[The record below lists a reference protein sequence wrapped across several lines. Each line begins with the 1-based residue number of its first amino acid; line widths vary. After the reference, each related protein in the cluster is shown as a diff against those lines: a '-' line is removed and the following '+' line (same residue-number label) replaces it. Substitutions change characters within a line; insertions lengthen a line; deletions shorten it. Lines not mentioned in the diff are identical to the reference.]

1 MKLLAYIVAYPLLWL
16 ISVLPFPL
24 LYLLS
29 DIVFVLIYYVI
40 GYRRK
45 TVRQNLALT
54 LRHLDAAERKV
65 VERKFYRHFCDNFLE
80 MIKTMSISQQ
90 EMKKRFVFE
99 NIELVHELEAKGK
112 SVAVLCGHYAS
123 YEWLLYM
130 NTLFTTHKGYGIYK
144 KINNPY
150 FDRLVRNIRAKFHAE
165 LIDMKEAVPVMKANK
180 RTGILGFYGFLT
192 DQSPKIWR
200 VPYWGTFFGME
211 VPVHAGA
218 ELLAKKMDMNVM
230 FVTISKTGRGY
241 YRARFILF
249 EGEPKEV
256 PNFEIMDAFLRILE
270 QQIIDA
276 PQYYLWTHKRFKHR
290 RNDPPTA

>member
-29 DIVFVLIYYVI
+29 DIVFVLVYYVI

-54 LRHLDAAERKV
+54 LRHLNDAERKV

-80 MIKTMSISQQ
+80 MVKTMSIS
-90 EMKKRFVFE
+90 EKEIKKRFVFE
-99 NIELVHELEAKGK
+99 NLDLVHELERKGK

-130 NTLFTTHKGYGIYK
+130 NTVLTSHKGYGIYK
-144 KINNPY
+144 TINNPY
-150 FDRLVRNIRAKFHAE
+150 FDKLVRRIRLKFKAE
-165 LIDMKEAVPVMKANK
+165 LVDMKEAVSLIRKNQKNHIPGV
-180 RTGILGFYGFLT
+180 YGFLT
-192 DQSPKIWR
+192 DQSTKIWR
-200 VPYWGTFFGME
+200 VPYWGRFFDME
-211 VPVHAGA
+211 VPMHVGA
-218 ELLAKKMDMNVM
+218 ELLAKKMDMNVI
-230 FVTISKTGRGY
+230 FVITRKVKRGHY
-241 YRARFILF
+241 SARFIPF
-249 EGEPKEV
+249 DRDPREV
-256 PNFEIMDAFLRILE
+256 PNYEIVDTFMKILE
-270 QQIIDA
+270 NQILKE
-276 PQYYLWTHKRFKHR
+276 PEYYLWTHKRFKHR